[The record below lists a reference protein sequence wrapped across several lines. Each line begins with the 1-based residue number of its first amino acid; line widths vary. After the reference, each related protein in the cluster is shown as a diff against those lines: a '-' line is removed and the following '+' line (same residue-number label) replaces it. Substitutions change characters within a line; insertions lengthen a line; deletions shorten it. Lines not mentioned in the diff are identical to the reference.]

1 MQMLRHIS
9 VPIHIITFSYR
20 PGSPLSSDSTRN
32 WSLARLGTQSVH
44 GCTHVCLLSRLH
56 QCGNVRVARRR
67 QARYPLVHFSPFE
80 LSPTGLIFLIFIVN
94 ESDSR
99 VLAGIRALYPTKNDP
114 FATAKTQCENQL
126 LIDAIAMLER
136 RHTFK
141 LLVFSG
147 EFYYEIVED
156 GILPVFKFIAN
167 L

>member
-1 MQMLRHIS
+1 MYAYYHGFTNVATYELPEDDKQG
-9 VPIHIITFSYR
+9 T
-20 PGSPLSSDSTRN
+20 LSSIF
-32 WSLARLGTQSVH
+32 H
-44 GCTHVCLLSRLH
+44 LLCFH
-56 QCGNVRVARRR
+56 QQVD
-67 QARYPLVHFSPFE
+67 
-80 LSPTGLIFLIFIVN
+80 FLNFIVN

-114 FATAKTQCENQL
+114 FASAKTQCENQL

-156 GILPVFKFIAN
+156 GILPVFKFIAY
-167 L
+167 

>member
-1 MQMLRHIS
+1 M
-9 VPIHIITFSYR
+9 
-20 PGSPLSSDSTRN
+20 
-32 WSLARLGTQSVH
+32 
-44 GCTHVCLLSRLH
+44 
-56 QCGNVRVARRR
+56 
-67 QARYPLVHFSPFE
+67 
-80 LSPTGLIFLIFIVN
+80 IFLIFIVN

-167 L
+167 RKRLKKTKLELKNPEAGEFN